1 MYSVFLD
8 VLKQVWNLSDQ
19 DGDSMLS
26 VREFCT
32 ALYLMERFREGR
44 PLPPRLP
51 PGIHL
56 DDPRGPDGQMPGGPR
71 PGYGGPNWQQQGSH
85 SCSFNFLY
93 DSRGQLYLLYLWNIC
108 TFSCACLGISL
119 LQRLCTVC
127 ISNYLYL

>member
-1 MYSVFLD
+1 MYSVSLD

-71 PGYGGPNWQQQGSH
+71 PGYGGPNWQQQGGQSR
-85 SCSFNFLY
+85 SFIFHIIQEGTVALV
-93 DSRGQLYLLYLWNIC
+93 
-108 TFSCACLGISL
+108 SL
-119 LQRLCTVC
+119 EYVL
-127 ISNYLYL
+127 S

>member
-1 MYSVFLD
+1 M
-8 VLKQVWNLSDQ
+8 LKQVWNLSDQ

-56 DDPRGPDGQMPGGPR
+56 DDPRGPEGQMSAAQR
-71 PGYGGPNWQQQGSH
+71 PGYGGSNWQQQGNNSQLA
-85 SCSFNFLY
+85 SLDFLSWMY
-93 DSRGQLYLLYLWNIC
+93 GY
-108 TFSCACLGISL
+108 F
-119 LQRLCTVC
+119 
-127 ISNYLYL
+127 

>member
-1 MYSVFLD
+1 

-44 PLPPRLP
+44 PPPPILP

-56 DDPRGPDGQMPGGPR
+56 DDPPGPGVQMSAAQR
-71 PGYGGPNWQQQGSH
+71 PVYGGSNWQQQGNSIH
-85 SCSFNFLY
+85 LLHLVYNIACGHWSRKIIFLAQGLVIPAHDECY
-93 DSRGQLYLLYLWNIC
+93 EGC
-108 TFSCACLGISL
+108 T
-119 LQRLCTVC
+119 
-127 ISNYLYL
+127 

>member
-1 MYSVFLD
+1 MFFVNPD

-44 PLPPRLP
+44 PLPPVLP

-56 DDPRGPDGQMPGGPR
+56 DDPRDLDGQMSAAQRLG
-71 PGYGGPNWQQQGSH
+71 NWQQYH
-85 SCSFNFLY
+85 VMFL
-93 DSRGQLYLLYLWNIC
+93 
-108 TFSCACLGISL
+108 FF
-119 LQRLCTVC
+119 
-127 ISNYLYL
+127 

>member
-1 MYSVFLD
+1 MISCGYDIMLLSSLLFEFFWDIEWLGTSCLSNRSSDPCAEILFMYFVNPD

-56 DDPRGPDGQMPGGPR
+56 DDPRGPDGQMSAGQR
-71 PGYGGPNWQQQGSH
+71 QGYGGSNWQQQG
-85 SCSFNFLY
+85 N
-93 DSRGQLYLLYLWNIC
+93 
-108 TFSCACLGISL
+108 
-119 LQRLCTVC
+119 
-127 ISNYLYL
+127 